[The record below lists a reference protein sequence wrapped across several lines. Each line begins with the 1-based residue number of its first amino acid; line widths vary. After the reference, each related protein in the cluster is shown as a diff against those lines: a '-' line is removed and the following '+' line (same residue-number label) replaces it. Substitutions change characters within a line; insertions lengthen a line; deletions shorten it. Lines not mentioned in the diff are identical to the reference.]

1 MLLQEA
7 KTAVETAIE
16 QAKETCDSGTTQEC
30 AAAWDE
36 VCARLVPK
44 TRKMSGHPRLFE
56 ASYVASSALCDTTR
70 ICKQNCTRA
79 PYVTKYPSI

>member
-1 MLLQEA
+1 MLAEITWLQKQTFTDRAMHVSKCMLLQEA

-36 VCARLVPK
+36 VCS
-44 TRKMSGHPRLFE
+44 SGANRDSKAF
-56 ASYVASSALCDTTR
+56 
-70 ICKQNCTRA
+70 
-79 PYVTKYPSI
+79 